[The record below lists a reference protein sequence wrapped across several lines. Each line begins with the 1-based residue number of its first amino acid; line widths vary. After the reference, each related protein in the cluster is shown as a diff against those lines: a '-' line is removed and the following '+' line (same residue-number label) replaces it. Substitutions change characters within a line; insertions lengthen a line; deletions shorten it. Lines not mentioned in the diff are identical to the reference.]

1 MKKTKS
7 LRFSIKMKL
16 YAGFGL
22 VLGLMAIIAVLSYW
36 YMVSTN
42 DSYTRLINEESASVQ
57 SIQNL
62 ALAVEGQHSHLSE
75 YLLNG
80 SEKNLTAYK
89 ESQVR
94 FQTSLKELDS
104 LITDRSERQI
114 LAGLDLLQSYFSS
127 AASQMIELKKQN
139 DPEAYLKILTSQET
153 VLDKFS
159 GISLGFAQT
168 KQEQLAAQAQ
178 ETFEQAQATKML
190 VLICTLITLAI
201 GAFISLY
208 ISRIISKPLL
218 KLQAMAVKIAE
229 GDLRDTRVEVA
240 NRDEIGELA
249 RSFNFMGEN
258 LRTLIHEVSAHSQ
271 QVALSSELL
280 SASADQ
286 TGQATEHVAGITEEL
301 ATGSDFQAGQVSSGV
316 KLVRH
321 MDEEARRISQRS
333 SQVADS
339 AAHASTVASEGGDAV
354 RTAVR
359 QMSAVQT
366 NVSDLA
372 TRVGLMGDRSKEIGD
387 IIAIITDIAQQ
398 TNLLSLNA
406 SIEAARAGEQGRGF
420 AVVAGEVRKLAEQT
434 ALSGQRVS
442 AVVGTIQDDMQYITE
457 MVAEGAHEV
466 RSGIEAVGTA
476 GDSFSRIEEAVKA
489 FTGQIREV
497 SEAAADMSHE
507 TSGVVKVFEEI
518 NQISVRIAEGS
529 QSVSASAEE
538 QLASVEEITAASKE
552 LADLSHGLQ
561 QSVEKFV
568 V

>member
-178 ETFEQAQATKML
+178 ETFEQAQATKVL

-387 IIAIITDIAQQ
+387 IITIITDIAQQ

-442 AVVGTIQDDMQYITE
+442 TVVGTIQDDMQYITE